1 MKTSQSIISNI
12 KNKKHFKKL
21 RELEELSKLKLFLP
35 LEMRRFTSSIIFRY
49 NKLMF
54 VMLNLGFVNEF
65 NRYIRHSIRETLKT
79 HKDLFPLFADINIS
93 DIEILAYSPKYLMNQ
108 FDGQTQIPR
117 FTFYSEHS
125 QGNFQNFATNT
136 ELKNLF
142 EKIREIILKSHSNAY

>member
-1 MKTSQSIISNI
+1 MKTSQSIISSI
-12 KNKKHFKKL
+12 KNKRHFKKL
-21 RELEELSKLKLFLP
+21 RELEELNKLKLFLP
-35 LEMRRFTSSIIFRY
+35 LEMRRLTSSIIFRY

-54 VMLNLGFVNEF
+54 VMSNLGFANEF
-65 NRYIRHSIRETLKT
+65 NRYTRHSIREALKT
-79 HKDLFPLFADINIS
+79 HKDLFPLLADINIA

-108 FDGQTQIPR
+108 FNEQPQTPK

-142 EKIREIILKSHSNAY
+142 EKIREIILKSRSNAY